1 MGLITFMSYQMMQGM
16 FPNESE
22 HYNVSRDTSS
32 YHRADSNMHLKKK
45 KTSTEEEE
53 IVKLVAA
60 KAEKV
65 TCEANPAPVYSAS
78 LPVMF

>member
-45 KTSTEEEE
+45 KN
-53 IVKLVAA
+53 LNRGGGN
-60 KAEKV
+60 
-65 TCEANPAPVYSAS
+65 CEAGRSQGRKGN
-78 LPVMF
+78 M